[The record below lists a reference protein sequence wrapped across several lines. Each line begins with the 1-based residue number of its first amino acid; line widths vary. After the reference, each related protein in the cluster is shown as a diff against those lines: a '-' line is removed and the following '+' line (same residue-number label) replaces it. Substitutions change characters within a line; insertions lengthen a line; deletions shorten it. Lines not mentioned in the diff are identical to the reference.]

1 MVSPRPLEDE
11 DVADPAL
18 NVDRDNIVRFLN
30 LFELRM
36 DEGFVQV
43 EDQGLFAFA
52 MVRLWSQEPLVPPKS
67 RLGTNFI

>member
-1 MVSPRPLEDE
+1 MVCPRPLEDE

-36 DEGFVQV
+36 YEG
-43 EDQGLFAFA
+43 L
-52 MVRLWSQEPLVPPKS
+52 
-67 RLGTNFI
+67 I